1 MTPPIPGHCLRIPAE
16 WIDYNGH
23 LNVGYYAVAFDKATD
38 ALLDHLDLGL
48 AYRQRS
54 NHSIFVLESHV
65 AYLREVA
72 ENDTVRFATR
82 LLDADGKRLHLFH
95 AMRHEQD
102 GWLAATAELLAV
114 HVSLDERRSAP
125 FPAPQLA
132 AIGELADADAAQ
144 PRPEQCGRVIGI
156 RRPAGVA

>member
-1 MTPPIPGHCLRIPAE
+1 MTPPIPGHRLRIPAE

-65 AYLREVA
+65 TYLREVA
-72 ENDTVRFATR
+72 ENDAVRFATR

-95 AMRHEQD
+95 AMHHEQD